1 MMKRRQPLVLNFLSS
16 LCFSLLPF
24 SQSIAASKD
33 VGTLGNG
40 VSISILAAV
49 AHNNLAALDERLSI
63 STLFGLQGLA
73 YYGSSM
79 TGSRIGKTWQAIN
92 THGQLVRSQEQVGK
106 LHLYYFG
113 FTQCPDICPS
123 ALANLSLLY
132 TELSPQEQAQLQLV
146 FVSID
151 PERDTPTVVQA
162 YLDNFEGEFMGLTG
176 SPEQIA
182 QMAQQFRVKYR
193 KVPYLVSQASKTRSL
208 SSDASEHLSAEQ
220 SIAPQVEAVA
230 DYTMEHSSQ
239 FFLFD
244 KKAQPR
250 LFYHSDADTHKIAQ
264 DIRHILGE

>member
-1 MMKRRQPLVLNFLSS
+1 MMKRRLQLFVNFLTGFC
-16 LCFSLLPF
+16 LSLLPI
-24 SQSIAASKD
+24 SLAYAVSADRAS
-33 VGTLGNG
+33 LR
-40 VSISILAAV
+40 VSV
-49 AHNNLAALDERLSI
+49 
-63 STLFGLQGLA
+63 STAGLFGGQGTS

-79 TGSRIGKTWQAIN
+79 AGSRIGQTWQAVD
-92 THGQLVRSQEQVGK
+92 TRGQIVRSQDQVAK

-123 ALANLSLLY
+123 GLANLSLLY
-132 TELSPQEQAQLQLV
+132 EELSPEEQAQLQLV

-151 PERDTPTVVQA
+151 PERDTPAIMQT
-162 YLDNFEGEFMGLTG
+162 YLANFAGDFMGLTG

-193 KVPYLVSQASKTRSL
+193 KVPHATG
-208 SSDASEHLSAEQ
+208 
-220 SIAPQVEAVA
+220 
-230 DYTMEHSSQ
+230 YTMEHSSQ

-250 LFYHSDADTHKIAQ
+250 LFYHSDADAHKIAQ

>member
-1 MMKRRQPLVLNFLSS
+1 M
-16 LCFSLLPF
+16 
-24 SQSIAASKD
+24 
-33 VGTLGNG
+33 
-40 VSISILAAV
+40 SISILAAV

-123 ALANLSLLY
+123 ALANLSALY
-132 TELSPQEQAQLQLV
+132 EELSPEEQAQLQLV

-151 PERDTPTVVQA
+151 PDRDTPTVVQA
-162 YLDNFEGEFMGLTG
+162 YLDNFEGEMMGLIG

-193 KVPYLVSQASKTRSL
+193 KVP
-208 SSDASEHLSAEQ
+208 SAT
-220 SIAPQVEAVA
+220 S
-230 DYTMEHSSQ
+230 YTMEHSSQ

-250 LFYHSDADTHKIAQ
+250 LFYHSDADAHKIAQ